1 MKKNPGR
8 KERRQNAR
16 ANRKAEGRIRAR
28 KNEIAQQI
36 ENEKR
41 RKIKPSEKLREEI
54 DGFRA
59 DIDTKLALSN
69 AVTFIEVEM

>member
-1 MKKNPGR
+1 MKKSPGR

-36 ENEKR
+36 EVEKR
-41 RKIKPSEKLREEI
+41 RKIQPSERVGNKE
-54 DGFRA
+54 
-59 DIDTKLALSN
+59 KK
-69 AVTFIEVEM
+69 

>member
-8 KERRQNAR
+8 KERRQKAR

-28 KNEIAQQI
+28 KNEITQKI

-41 RKIKPSEKLREEI
+41 KKIKPSELVGNKE
-54 DGFRA
+54 
-59 DIDTKLALSN
+59 KK
-69 AVTFIEVEM
+69 

>member
-41 RKIKPSEKLREEI
+41 RKIKPSELVGNKE
-54 DGFRA
+54 
-59 DIDTKLALSN
+59 KK
-69 AVTFIEVEM
+69 